1 VKGEQL
7 TAESVALADWL
18 VGPFEYEQ
26 RESSELSEWQL
37 PFYKVAIDGVKRICG
52 VGPNDPLPED
62 FQPDPLKSV
71 ELYRELAADR
81 KSHGMINSLHSYIT
95 DYKTGVLE
103 TRLRD
108 HQREIMDVLAEQ
120 IATVGAER
128 QINIKSPTGT
138 GKTAILT
145 TLIEGLKY
153 KEQPNDKVRALV
165 LLPSKSVLSQ
175 TVKAFRNFTGIE
187 AAMYFGESQEIGDV
201 TAMTYQSFKKAI
213 ERGDIDR
220 ESFDVVVRDEADT
233 FSRSATGE
241 LIDSYCYDPHTG
253 RKKLVVGLTATP
265 HEEQEVAYERTVV
278 ESIKDG
284 LLAPLTTYQ
293 RHTRATV
300 HEDADRDWRDDFKD
314 SEVGHLMEDTERNE
328 MIVEEVLTGLA
339 SGRRV
344 MVRCVPGRDFT
355 HPKIIKRML
364 EDAQSVRIKHPYMG
378 DVVRR
383 PVRAVII
390 PGSMSMRHREL
401 LTGVFNNHLDDRIDV
416 LLFIGTLIRGFDSPV
431 AKKVINAAPTRS
443 LALAEQLLGR
453 VERWFETYKGNVM
466 DAQAVDI
473 VDHTD
478 SGQITF
484 EEIINRD
491 APPGMRY
498 RRGAIIGPG
507 LVDLTEMRSSEG
519 SAFEPISLDLL
530 ASASQI
536 LLGNGFSEFSGVD
549 LRTTRPEQ
557 LHGRKAAEVIGSAAL
572 LETAKQIP
580 LDQLHGNARLA
591 RVSVERAAE
600 TLDVTPATVMLTAY
614 DLRIGLETV
623 YDSEGIA
630 PIEHF
635 FTRKGFERLQA
646 SLRKT
651 SVG

>member
-1 VKGEQL
+1 M
-7 TAESVALADWL
+7 
-18 VGPFEYEQ
+18 
-26 RESSELSEWQL
+26 
-37 PFYKVAIDGVKRICG
+37 PFYKLAIDGIKRISG
-52 VGPNDPLPED
+52 VGLDEPLPKD
-62 FQPDPLKSV
+62 FHPDPLKSV

-103 TRLRD
+103 TSLRD
-108 HQREIMDVLAEQ
+108 HQREIMDVLAER

-175 TVKAFRNFTGIE
+175 TVNAFQKFTDIE
-187 AAMYFGESQEIGDV
+187 AAMYFGESQEVGDV
-201 TAMTYQSFKKAI
+201 TAMTYQSFKKALQ
-213 ERGDIDR
+213 RGDVDR
-220 ESFDVVVRDEADT
+220 DSFDVVIRDEADT
-233 FSRSATGE
+233 FSRSVTGE
-241 LIDSYCYDPHTG
+241 LIDSYCHDPHTG
-253 RKKLVVGLTATP
+253 RKKLVIGLTATP

-284 LLAPLTTYQ
+284 LLAPLMTYQ

-300 HEDADRDWRDDFKD
+300 HEDADRDWREDFKD
-314 SEVGHLMEDTERNE
+314 SEVGHLMDDPERNE
-328 MIVEEVLTGLA
+328 IIVEEILSGLA

-344 MVRCVPGRDFT
+344 MARCIPGRDFE
-355 HPKIIKRML
+355 HPKIIKKML
-364 EDAQSVRIKHPYMG
+364 EDAQKVRIKHPYMG

-390 PGSMSMRHREL
+390 PGSMSMKHRDL

-416 LLFIGTLIRGFDSPV
+416 LLFIGTLVRGFDSPV
-431 AKKVINAAPTRS
+431 AKKVVNAAPTRS

-453 VERWFETYKGNVM
+453 VERWFETHKGNIM

-491 APPGMRY
+491 APSGMRY
-498 RRGAIIGPG
+498 KRGAIMGPR
-507 LVDLTEMRSSEG
+507 LADLNEVRSLDG

-530 ASASQI
+530 ASALQI
-536 LLGNGFSEFSGVD
+536 LAGNGFSEFSGLD
-549 LRTTRPEQ
+549 LRTARPEQ
-557 LHGRKAAEVIGSAAL
+557 LQGRKAAEVIGSAAL

-580 LDQLHGNARLA
+580 FDQLHGNARLA

-600 TLDVTPATVMLTAY
+600 ALDVTPAMVMLTAH
-614 DLRIGLETV
+614 DLRVGLETV
-623 YDSEGIA
+623 YDPEGVA

-646 SLRKT
+646 SLHKT
-651 SVG
+651 SVGDNK